1 MCLILLAVD
10 CTIKCS
16 GPVNQRRE
24 RTEEEKKRV
33 RQRMQRFRAVG
44 IRRPM
49 DINYAY
55 DPVPLGE
62 YKIVLKVGDQ
72 EFTKNTSVLQDH
84 WYDK

>member
-1 MCLILLAVD
+1 M
-10 CTIKCS
+10 
-16 GPVNQRRE
+16 E
-24 RTEEEKKRV
+24 
-33 RQRMQRFRAVG
+33 RFRAFG
-44 IRRPM
+44 FRRPM

-72 EFTKNTSVLQDH
+72 KFTKNASVLQDH

>member
-1 MCLILLAVD
+1 M
-10 CTIKCS
+10 
-16 GPVNQRRE
+16 E
-24 RTEEEKKRV
+24 
-33 RQRMQRFRAVG
+33 RFRAFG
-44 IRRPM
+44 FRRPM

-72 EFTKNTSVLQDH
+72 EFTKNASVHQDH